1 VARKSTKDKSLS
13 PFAAL
18 RRNSVTKGFLG
29 GSNGWM
35 AVGVVVW
42 GGRLL
47 RKALSRNEV
56 VVATEKLQPGQVLEL
71 RTISPPSRSER
82 RAARKARAGTSS

>member
-1 VARKSTKDKSLS
+1 MARKPTKDKSLS

-18 RRNSVTKGFLG
+18 RRNSITRGFLG

-42 GGRLL
+42 GGRML
-47 RKALSRNEV
+47 RKALGRREEI
-56 VVATEKLQPGQVLEL
+56 VAIEKLEPGQFLEL
-71 RTISPPSRSER
+71 RTITPPTRAER
-82 RAARKARAGTSS
+82 KTARRAGTAS